1 MEVITSY
8 LAVLRDPSVP
18 SNRVARAPPGG
29 PGANDD
35 KVKMLRHAPPCL
47 HRTARQDVNVGTC
60 RIGSGPFV
68 LGSSY
73 RKMHFSDPES
83 SHSSRI
89 SESGEGT

>member
-35 KVKMLRHAPPCL
+35 RVKMLRHAPPCL
-47 HRTARQDVNVGTC
+47 NRTLAKTLMWEHVGSEAV
-60 RIGSGPFV
+60 R
-68 LGSSY
+68 SS
-73 RKMHFSDPES
+73 
-83 SHSSRI
+83 
-89 SESGEGT
+89 